1 MPSKCVTIPRSLD
14 GRLQVSHRKG
24 LPHVIYCR
32 IFRWPDLQ
40 TPHEL
45 RGIDSCEFTF
55 AAKQTEVC
63 VNPYHYE
70 RVDIPI
76 LPPVL
81 VPKCVE
87 FAPAHSIVHQH
98 TPTIS
103 TNGENQSYRPV
114 LPSQSAILSYSSYY
128 QYNNSHHNTSYFNN
142 NSPMTS
148 TSSSATG
155 SPQNYMEESS
165 ISSSHADSFSSN
177 YSPSN
182 NNNNHNT
189 NNNINNANTNTNCR
203 HGNID
208 TIGNLIRL
216 IKINYIISLVLFE
229 I

>member
-98 TPTIS
+98 TPTI

-128 QYNNSHHNTSYFNN
+128 QYNNNHHNTSYFNN

-182 NNNNHNT
+182 NNHNT
-189 NNNINNANTNTNCR
+189 NNNSNNANTNTNGR

-216 IKINYIISLVLFE
+216 IKIN
-229 I
+229 

>member
-40 TPHEL
+40 TPHAL

-98 TPTIS
+98 TPTI

-128 QYNNSHHNTSYFNN
+128 QYNNNHHNTSYFN

-182 NNNNHNT
+182 NNHNT
-189 NNNINNANTNTNCR
+189 NNNSNNANTNTNCR

-216 IKINYIISLVLFE
+216 IKINYIISL
-229 I
+229 